1 MPPVTV
7 VSVTVTDPTLP
18 KVPAALMPDYP
29 DYEPDAIDHFLFDKG
44 DSSSL
49 IGVKAGLVLTPTG
62 LAPAYPGAYLTLPGG
77 GLRGLITPW
86 DDDDAAGT
94 DCFVMRYPAPT
105 SAQTL
110 ILASDIGSTGG
121 GGEFFYMSDLERLA
135 CSVRGY
141 SAQATTAA
149 GSMPAATWLFVA
161 LSRATGTR
169 TVYRGVDGSS
179 FITATTTG
187 TKTVAT
193 PMRKR
198 VIGNAY
204 RNAAGYIE
212 NPLDLA
218 EYIPFAGAKDASYLL
233 AVYLRSKE
241 RMADRGL
248 VLA

>member
-1 MPPVTV
+1 MPAVTV
-7 VSVTVTDPTLP
+7 VDVTVTDTTLP
-18 KVPAALMPDYP
+18 KVPASLMPDYP
-29 DYEPDAIDHFLFDKG
+29 DYEQTSTEHWLFDKG
-44 DSSSL
+44 SSAGL
-49 IGVKAGLVLTPTG
+49 IGTKSGLVLTPTG
-62 LAPAYPGAYLTLPGG
+62 LAPTFPGAYLTLPGG

-94 DCFVMRYPAPT
+94 DCFVMRYPAAT

-110 ILASDIGSTGG
+110 ILASDTGTTAA
-121 GGEFFYMSDLERLA
+121 GGEFFYLSDLERLA

-161 LSRATGTR
+161 NRRVPGTR
-169 TVYRGVDGSS
+169 TVYRGVDGAS
-179 FITATTTG
+179 FISATTTG
-187 TKTVAT
+187 TKTIAT

-218 EYIPFAGAKDASYLL
+218 EAIFFPDAKDDAALL
-233 AVYLRSKE
+233 AIYLRSKE